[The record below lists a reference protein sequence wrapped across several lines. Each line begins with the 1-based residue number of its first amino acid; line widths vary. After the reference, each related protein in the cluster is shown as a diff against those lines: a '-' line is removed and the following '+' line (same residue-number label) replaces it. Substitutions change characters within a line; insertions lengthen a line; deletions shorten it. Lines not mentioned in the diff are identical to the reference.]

1 MRSKRITRE
10 SRRREDEDEE
20 DDEEQQ
26 QGEQEEEE
34 EEEEVEVEE
43 EEAEEE
49 EEEEEF
55 LIFVPTPSCNAALQY
70 EMGIVFGQNNNERH
84 KHVKCLYCHPDKNH
98 KNKIM

>member
-1 MRSKRITRE
+1 MRSKRRTRE

-20 DDEEQQ
+20 D
-26 QGEQEEEE
+26 EEEE
-34 EEEEVEVEE
+34 EG
-43 EEAEEE
+43 EEE

-55 LIFVPTPSCNAALQY
+55 LIFGPTPSCNAALQY